1 VPKPKK
7 RARGRTPAAPHHHH
21 APLAGGRAGR
31 PGTHRPH
38 QPKPARARDWIA
50 AARPRTL
57 PLSIAPV
64 IAGTGAA
71 YLAGGYVWHE
81 YRIPLCFAV
90 AILLQIAVNYAN
102 DYSDGVR
109 GTDRF
114 RVGPARLTASG
125 GAKPR
130 TVLTVALV
138 FFGLAALAGLAL
150 VIISQI
156 WWLLAVGAACIAAA
170 WFYTGG
176 KRPYGYAALGELAVF
191 IFFGLV
197 ATVGSTFVQTE
208 IVNPESLIAGAAIG
222 LLACAALT
230 VNNLR
235 DIEQDRTAGKR
246 TLSVRIGARASRV
259 LYGVFVLLPFV
270 AVVVFALFYPL
281 AWLSLFGLLIALPAV
296 LIVAT
301 ARTARELILALS
313 LTGIL
318 SVLLALGFLAAFV
331 L

>member
-1 VPKPKK
+1 MPKPKK
-7 RARGRTPAAPHHHH
+7 RAQSRKSAATHHH
-21 APLAGGRAGR
+21 APLAGSRNGR
-31 PGTHRPH
+31 PGSHKPH
-38 QPKPARARDWIA
+38 QVKPARARDWIA

-64 IAGTGAA
+64 IAGSGAA

-81 YRIPLCFAV
+81 YRIALCFAV

-150 VIISQI
+150 VVISQI
-156 WWLLAVGAACIAAA
+156 WWLLAVGAVSIAAA

-191 IFFGLV
+191 VFFGMV
-197 ATVGSTFVQTE
+197 ATVGSTYVQTE
-208 IVNPESLIAGAAIG
+208 VVNPESLIAGAAIG

-235 DIEQDRTAGKR
+235 DIDQDRAAGKR

-259 LYGVFVLLPFV
+259 LYGIFMLLPFA
-270 AVVVFALFYPL
+270 AVGVFAYFYPIAL
-281 AWLSLFGLLIALPAV
+281 LSLFGLLIALPAV

-301 ARTARELILALS
+301 AKTARELILALS

-318 SVLLALGFLAAFV
+318 SLLLSLGFLAAFV

>member
-1 VPKPKK
+1 MPKPKK
-7 RARGRTPAAPHHHH
+7 RQASRKSGPSHHHH
-21 APLAGGRAGR
+21 APLPGGRNLR
-31 PGTHRPH
+31 PGQHKPH
-38 QPKPARARDWIA
+38 QVKPARARDWIA

-64 IAGTGAA
+64 IAGTAAA
-71 YLAGGYVWHE
+71 YVAGGYVWHE
-81 YRIPLCFAV
+81 YRIALCFAV

-102 DYSDGVR
+102 DYSDGIR

-130 TVLTVALV
+130 TVLTVALA

-150 VIISQI
+150 VIISQL
-156 WWLLAVGAACIAAA
+156 WWLLAVGAASIAAA

-176 KRPYGYAALGELAVF
+176 KRPYGYAGLGELFVF
-191 IFFGLV
+191 VFFGLV
-197 ATVGSTFVQTE
+197 ATVGSTYVQTE
-208 IVNPESLIAGAAIG
+208 VITQESVIAGVAIG
-222 LLACAALT
+222 LLACAVLT

-235 DIEQDRTAGKR
+235 DIEQDRIAGKK
-246 TLSVRIGARASRV
+246 TLSVRIGARASKV

-270 AVVVFALFYPL
+270 AVGLFALLFPAAL
-281 AWLSLFGLLIALPAV
+281 LSFFALLIALPAV

-301 ARTARELILALS
+301 AKTARELILALS
-313 LTGIL
+313 LTSIL
-318 SVLLALGFLAAFV
+318 ALVLSLGFLAAFV